1 MSEPVVP
8 TSAVDL
14 VAPAAV
20 RDPHAAFAM
29 LHALG
34 PIVWLERHKAW
45 IVVNFDLVRTGLTD
59 ERFSTDTITPLYQRL
74 SPEEREQYADA
85 ETLLR
90 GWMIFN
96 DEPTHSLL
104 RLPVRSAFTPAAVTQ
119 LAEEI
124 TELTDRMLAS
134 LPESFDFVRDVA
146 FPLPAGVIALLLG
159 VDSDRVDDL
168 GEWSKQL
175 GALVM
180 GKVSRPDAWGR
191 ALAAAHEMQ
200 RYFGALVER
209 YRQQPTDNLI
219 GRLIA
224 ASAEEKEQPLTP
236 QQIIGA
242 CSLLL
247 FGGHETT
254 TSLLTTCAYHICL
267 NDELRDVATGTEP
280 EVASFVEEILRF
292 DGPSKIFVRRVRE
305 DMTWHGVSMRA
316 NQPVYLAVAAAD
328 RDGTAFDEPDR
339 LRSDR
344 HPNRHLAFGWGPHFC
359 LGAQLARLEARI
371 IIPRLLRAFP
381 NIALNCKMEELAW
394 HPTIVGRTIR
404 KLPMRTHGGEPQAA
418 GTGA

>member
-1 MSEPVVP
+1 MSESVP
-8 TSAVDL
+8 SSAIDL

-20 RDPHAAFAM
+20 RDPHAAFKM
-29 LHALG
+29 LRALA

-45 IVVNFDLVRTGLTD
+45 IVVDFDLVRAGLTD
-59 ERFSTDTITPLYQRL
+59 ERLSTDTITPLYERL
-74 SPEEREQYADA
+74 SPEQRAQYADA

-104 RLPVRSAFTPAAVTQ
+104 RQPVRSAFTPGAVAQ
-119 LAEEI
+119 LSEEI
-124 TELTDRMLAS
+124 AELTDRTLGS
-134 LPESFDFVRDVA
+134 LPERFDFVRDVA

-159 VDSDRVDDL
+159 VDAGRVNDL

-191 ALAAAHEMQ
+191 ALAAAQEMQ
-200 RYFGALVER
+200 SYFGQLVER
-209 YRQQPTDNLI
+209 YRKEPVDNLI
-219 GRLIA
+219 GRLIT
-224 ASAEEKEQPLTP
+224 ASGEGQEQALTP
-236 QQIIGA
+236 EQIIGA

-254 TSLLTTCAYHICL
+254 TSLLTTSIYHICL
-267 NDELRDVATGTEP
+267 NNDLRNVSTAAEADVA
-280 EVASFVEEILRF
+280 AFVEEILRY

-305 DMTWHGVSMRA
+305 DLEWHGVRMTA
-316 NQPVYLAVAAAD
+316 NQPVYFAVAAAN
-328 RDGTAFDEPDR
+328 RDGAAFDGPDR
-339 LRSDR
+339 LVPDR
-344 HPNRHLAFGWGPHFC
+344 TPNRHLGFGWGAHFC

-371 IIPRLLRAFP
+371 IIPRVLRAFP
-381 NIALNCKMEELAW
+381 NITLDCDREELTW

-404 KLPMRTHGGEPQAA
+404 SLPVRSGGMGESPSAPYK
-418 GTGA
+418 